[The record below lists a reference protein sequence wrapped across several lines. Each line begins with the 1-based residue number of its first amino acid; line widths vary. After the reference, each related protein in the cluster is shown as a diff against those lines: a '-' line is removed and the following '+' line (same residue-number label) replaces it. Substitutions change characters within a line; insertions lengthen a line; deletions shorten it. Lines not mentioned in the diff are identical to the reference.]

1 MGKYDDMINLPR
13 PLSGKPSMPVT
24 DRAKIFQPFAALKG
38 YEELIKEQQ
47 KLTVERR
54 FLSEERREELDI
66 MLRKLLRELE
76 LGDRPRITVVHFIVD
91 RKVSEES
98 GRELGKYA
106 ETTGRI
112 RKIDNQEGTLWLGE
126 QFIAAEDIL
135 DIKSNDLFTKQE
147 DTVKIEENMEVRDEN
162 EKI

>member
-1 MGKYDDMINLPR
+1 MGRYDDMINLPR
-13 PLSGKPSMPVT
+13 PLSGKPSMPVA

-47 KLTVERR
+47 KLRVERR
-54 FLSEERREELDI
+54 ALSEEYREELDI
-66 MLRKLLRELE
+66 VLKKLLRELE
-76 LGDRPRITVVHFIVD
+76 LGNRPGITVVHFIAD

-98 GRELGKYA
+98 GRELGKYV

-112 RKIDNQEGTLWLGE
+112 RRIDNREGILWLGE
-126 QFIAAEDIL
+126 QLIAAEDIL

-147 DTVKIEENMEVRDEN
+147 DAVKIEENMEVRDEN
-162 EKI
+162 EEI